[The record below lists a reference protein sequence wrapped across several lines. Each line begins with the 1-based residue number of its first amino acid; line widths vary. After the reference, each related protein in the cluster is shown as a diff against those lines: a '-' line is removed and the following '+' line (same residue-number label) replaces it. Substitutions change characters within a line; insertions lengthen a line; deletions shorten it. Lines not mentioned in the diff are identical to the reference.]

1 VLLLRHLTC
10 WSFPCYCSNTAPAGA
25 SRRDLLC
32 NMVDTRRT
40 GARTNATDGEDGGS
54 LSAGTGSPTLG
65 YKPNPTVRY
74 CSYAILLALLAYL
87 VAALLKTICS
97 SGGVTVWLVL
107 LLLLVKSF
115 LWINISRKL
124 TKCSTNNAKVHPNI
138 HHKKEEAK

>member
-1 VLLLRHLTC
+1 
-10 WSFPCYCSNTAPAGA
+10 
-25 SRRDLLC
+25 
-32 NMVDTRRT
+32 MVDTRRT